1 MIYSVSKYDIL
12 FSKQMFDQRFHM
24 RNIILNPTKRQVH
37 KINKRIEE
45 VYRPRQKQAL
55 IVFTTNISNNTI
67 YTISLDTF
75 PALGTGISMTMVSE
89 IPVDDIS
96 KEQYI
101 LLLCSL
107 FSLEKITI
115 SISGFTPKQVRW
127 FQKNLVPGYLMSIQ
141 RWIGGE
147 S

>member
-1 MIYSVSKYDIL
+1 
-12 FSKQMFDQRFHM
+12 M

-55 IVFTTNISNNTI
+55 IVFTTNISNNPI
-67 YTISLDTF
+67 YKISLDTF

-101 LLLCSL
+101 LLLYALYSHWKKL
-107 FSLEKITI
+107 PLVFR
-115 SISGFTPKQVRW
+115 GFTPKQVRW
-127 FQKNLVPGYLMSIQ
+127 FQKKFGTRVFNEHSTVDWWRKIN
-141 RWIGGE
+141 RAVH
-147 S
+147 

>member
-1 MIYSVSKYDIL
+1 
-12 FSKQMFDQRFHM
+12 M

-55 IVFTTNISNNTI
+55 IVFTTNISNNPI
-67 YTISLDTF
+67 YKISLDTF

-101 LLLCSL
+101 LLLYALYSH
-107 FSLEKITI
+107 
-115 SISGFTPKQVRW
+115 W
-127 FQKNLVPGYLMSIQ
+127 KNYH
-141 RWIGGE
+141 
-147 S
+147 